1 MAQKNEAEKEKAL
14 YYLSRKLTGAELRYS
29 PIEKMCLALL
39 FSIHKLRHY
48 MQAHTIHLVVKVDP
62 VKYILSR
69 PVISG
74 RLVKWSV
81 AFQEFEIAYVQQ
93 KAIKG
98 QASANFLTDHPI
110 PADWELSDD
119 FPDEDV
125 LYTEILPPWM
135 MFFDGAAYREE
146 SGAVVVFV
154 SPQKHMLPFAFRLN
168 EPCLNNVAEYQAL
181 IAGLQMA
188 LDMKISYLEVYGDS
202 KLVINQLLTHYEVRN
217 EGLVPYFRLAT
228 RLVEEFDGIS
238 LEHIPRSENKIADA
252 LANLATTL
260 ALLEEEMVNVPVC
273 NRQTIT
279 EEYTSETN
287 AISVS
292 IVEDEDWHQPLI
304 DYLEHGKLPN
314 DSRHRTEVRRR
325 APRFIYYKDTLY
337 RRSFDGLFLRC
348 LGKGETDQAIEE
360 AHSGVC
366 SAHQSGPK
374 LYHRIKRME
383 YY

>member
-1 MAQKNEAEKEKAL
+1 
-14 YYLSRKLTGAELRYS
+14 
-29 PIEKMCLALL
+29 LA
-39 FSIHKLRHY
+39 
-48 MQAHTIHLVVKVDP
+48 
-62 VKYILSR
+62 
-69 PVISG
+69 
-74 RLVKWSV
+74 KWSV
-81 AFQEFEIAYVQQ
+81 AFQEFEIAYVPQ
-93 KAIKG
+93 KSIKG
-98 QASANFLTDHPI
+98 QALANFLADHPI
-110 PADWELSDD
+110 LANWELSDD
-119 FPDEDV
+119 FLDEDV

-135 MFFDGAAYREE
+135 MFFDGATRCEE
-146 SGAVVVFV
+146 SGAGVVFV
-154 SPQKHMLPFAFRLN
+154 SPQKHMLPFAFKLN
-168 EPCLNNVAEYQAL
+168 EPCSNNVAEYQAL

-202 KLVINQLLTHYEVRN
+202 KLVINQLLTHYEVKN
-217 EGLVPYFRLAT
+217 EGLVPYFRLST

-260 ALLEEEMVNVPVC
+260 ALSEEERVNVPVC
-273 NRQTIT
+273 NRWALTFT

-292 IVEDEDWHQPLI
+292 VVEDEDWRQPLI

-314 DSRHRTEVRRR
+314 DSRHKTEVRWR

-348 LGKGETDQAIEE
+348 LRKGETNQAMEE

-366 SAHQSGPK
+366 GAHQSGPK
-374 LYHRIKRME
+374 LYHRIKWMG
-383 YY
+383 YYWPTMVKDCMDYAKRCEACQLHANYIHQPPEPLHPTVASWPFDAWGLDVVGPLPKSSANH